1 LIKKNKLLFIDGA
14 TRSGKSAICQTIIA
28 LTKTEHVDIDYN
40 FEYIFAGVVKKKINL
55 KFAKEYLDSY
65 FSRYTYD
72 KILGRNI
79 NFRKDDFSG
88 IYNFYKPKIYLDR
101 IKKDVKFKNYH
112 YLKTTKQ
119 KKVKNDNILKELNS
133 SIRYFPIQSHYLLEN
148 YNILNKLDLNFRLI
162 KLIRHPVDNIYS
174 YLMRGWGKI
183 IKINK
188 NNKYKNATYNILHK
202 KIYIPWYLNI
212 DERKYLNYNSTD
224 RSVYSILQ
232 SFKKTKKIKK
242 NNKILILNFDH
253 LCLNPEK
260 EISKICIFLDVKK
273 RPSLNS
279 YIRRANLPRAID
291 LFNRKKKYNYIVKK
305 LKEKSLKK
313 LLDKE
318 IRFFETNSK

>member
-1 LIKKNKLLFIDGA
+1 
-14 TRSGKSAICQTIIA
+14 
-28 LTKTEHVDIDYN
+28 
-40 FEYIFAGVVKKKINL
+40 
-55 KFAKEYLDSY
+55 
-65 FSRYTYD
+65 
-72 KILGRNI
+72 
-79 NFRKDDFSG
+79 
-88 IYNFYKPKIYLDR
+88 
-101 IKKDVKFKNYH
+101 
-112 YLKTTKQ
+112 
-119 KKVKNDNILKELNS
+119 
-133 SIRYFPIQSHYLLEN
+133 
-148 YNILNKLDLNFRLI
+148 
-162 KLIRHPVDNIYS
+162 
-174 YLMRGWGKI
+174 MRGWGKI